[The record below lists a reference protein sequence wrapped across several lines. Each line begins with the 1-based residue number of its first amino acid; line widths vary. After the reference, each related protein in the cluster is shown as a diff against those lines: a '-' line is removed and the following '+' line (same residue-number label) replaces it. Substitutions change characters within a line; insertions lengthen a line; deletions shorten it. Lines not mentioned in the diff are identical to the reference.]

1 MAGQAGQPR
10 RSKGSVVST
19 TYEFPY
25 MRKAT
30 ERTFG
35 QIIYD
40 SKQGKV
46 LGRTPKNW
54 GEEFSAALFLFCF
67 KMNDIHLAFIIIIF

>member
-1 MAGQAGQPR
+1 MSAGKPKIVPQ

-25 MRKAT
+25 QRQAEVKT
-30 ERTFG
+30 LR

-40 SKQGKV
+40 GENGKV

-54 GEEFSAALFLFCF
+54 GKKRYVVEVYVCF
-67 KMNDIHLAFIIIIF
+67 DLLQARCL

>member
-1 MAGQAGQPR
+1 MSGHLVSGQSGQPKAAPR

-19 TYEFPY
+19 TYEFQPDQY
-25 MRKAT
+25 MRKKT

-54 GEEFSAALFLFCF
+54 GEHFFS
-67 KMNDIHLAFIIIIF
+67 FIAK

>member
-1 MAGQAGQPR
+1 MSSHLVSGQSGQPKAAPR

-25 MRKAT
+25 MRQKT

-35 QIIYD
+35 QLIYD

-54 GEEFSAALFLFCF
+54 GKEFFRFVAE
-67 KMNDIHLAFIIIIF
+67 